1 MIKFVI
7 MGVMVVGAGALGY
20 FGERFMRPTA
30 APAPE
35 HALADK
41 KQELMF
47 KLPLGNFT
55 MQVIQTKRSLH
66 LMFDIDVY
74 VMGAGAFQEIS
85 GAIGRARLRDATVT
99 AIAELAET
107 EFGFE
112 LPDADEATKT
122 ALAEKIVRKLYVDF
136 PEIRT
141 ARVNT
146 FAAVISDR

>member
-30 APAPE
+30 APE

-74 VMGAGAFQEIS
+74 VMGASAFQDIN

-112 LPDADEATKT
+112 LPEADDATKT
-122 ALAEKIVRKLYVDF
+122 ALAEKIVRKRYVDF
-136 PEIRT
+136 PDIRT